1 MAIILFF
8 NGIMI
13 LKDKLA
19 YLNVYTLAKFFDR
32 FIYNIYKKKAINH
45 TLISTT
51 L

>member
-19 YLNVYTLAKFFDR
+19 YLNICTLEKFFDR
-32 FIYNIYKKKAINH
+32 FIYNIYKKKVINH